1 METQRQYDDPLEELL
16 AELITEEVADEMLKD
31 QPIDYEMN

>member
-1 METQRQYDDPLEELL
+1 METQRQYDDALEELL
-16 AELITEEVADEMLKD
+16 AEIITADLAAEMLKD